1 MGTRVV
7 PWTRGGQLG
16 RRAYAGGVR
25 ADARADGPLQGGR
38 ASPSRRRSSPQSR
51 GALARAEVLHADVL
65 RRAGIPQRARHSCG
79 CPTQRRLQQEEEE
92 EETALERS
100 SERGLVRLQHA
111 ET

>member
-1 MGTRVV
+1 M
-7 PWTRGGQLG
+7 
-16 RRAYAGGVR
+16 GVR
-25 ADARADGPLQGGR
+25 RPHASQDTQAYCRECCIAAAALPLQGGR

-92 EETALERS
+92 EEETALERS
-100 SERGLVRLQHA
+100 SERGLVKLQHA